1 MISNDPYSRGA
12 VRPYNSRPNEPL
24 ELSADP
30 VLGLIGG
37 YGYGV
42 NGYGYGS
49 GRNGLGYGGYGS
61 DINGLG
67 YGGYGSGMNGLG
79 YGGYGNLGY
88 GRSLGYNGGYGGAV
102 NFDAPLIGGAIRGY
116 DSRFV
121 NVA

>member
-12 VRPYNSRPNEPL
+12 VRSYNSRPNEPL
-24 ELSADP
+24 QLSADP

-49 GRNGLGYGGYGS
+49 GMY
-61 DINGLG
+61 GLG
-67 YGGYGSGMNGLG
+67 YGGYGSGMNSLG
-79 YGGYGNLGY
+79 YGEYGY
-88 GRSLGYNGGYGGAV
+88 GRSLGYIGGYGGAV
-102 NFDAPLIGGAIRGY
+102 NFGVPLIGGGIRSY